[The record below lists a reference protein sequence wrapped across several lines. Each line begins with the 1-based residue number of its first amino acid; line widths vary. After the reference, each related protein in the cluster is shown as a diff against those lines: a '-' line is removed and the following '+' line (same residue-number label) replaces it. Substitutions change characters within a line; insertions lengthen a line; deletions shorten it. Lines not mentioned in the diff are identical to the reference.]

1 MRRKNTQTIGEVL
14 KEYVEAMKL
23 GRKLKESRIE
33 REWEEI
39 VGKNAASLTRK
50 VYIRDQVL
58 YAYLNSSVLR
68 NELLMMRE
76 VLIQRINDKAGE
88 ELVRKVV
95 LK

>member
-14 KEYVEAMKL
+14 HEYIESMRL

-33 REWEEI
+33 RQWEYL

-50 VYIRDQVL
+50 VYIRNKVL
-58 YAYLNSSVLR
+58 YVYLESSVLR

-76 VLIQRINDKAGE
+76 TLIKRINEEAGE
-88 ELVRKVV
+88 ELVNKVV

>member
-14 KEYVEAMKL
+14 GEYLDTMKL

-33 REWEEI
+33 KDWKEI
-39 VGKNAASLTRK
+39 LGNNAASLTRK
-50 VYIRDQVL
+50 VYIKNGVL
-58 YAYLNSSVLR
+58 YAHLNSSVLR

-76 VLIQRINDKAGE
+76 TLITRINEKAGE
-88 ELVRKVV
+88 KIVTKIV